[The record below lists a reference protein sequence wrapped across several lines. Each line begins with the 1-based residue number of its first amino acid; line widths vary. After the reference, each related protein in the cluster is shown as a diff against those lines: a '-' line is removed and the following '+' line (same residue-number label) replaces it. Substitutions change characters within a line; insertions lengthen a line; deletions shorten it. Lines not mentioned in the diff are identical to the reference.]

1 MIGSSSSCIGL
12 VNTSE
17 FLTSRDARFMMLYGA
32 VLRRCDTVI
41 FGCKSQARE
50 WTAKY
55 RIPEQITKIVYNGVD
70 KDYFSRSRVSAGH
83 MRSDMAIESDALIIG
98 CVAQL
103 RPEKGHSMLLD
114 AFDRLINQHGIN
126 AVLVIVGEGV
136 ERENLEAVVKSK
148 RLSDRVRF
156 LGRADDVRPYLAI
169 FDVFVMPSIG
179 VEVFSNAMLEAMAM
193 GVPVVSSDVGGS
205 SEMIE
210 HERDGYIYP
219 RNNLTL
225 LTEYLLR
232 LTTNAGLANDFGNR
246 ARRKV
251 EDMFTLDRMD
261 NEYIATIRSANML
274 GQNNV

>member
-1 MIGSSSSCIGL
+1 
-12 VNTSE
+12 
-17 FLTSRDARFMMLYGA
+17 
-32 VLRRCDTVI
+32 
-41 FGCKSQARE
+41 
-50 WTAKY
+50 
-55 RIPEQITKIVYNGVD
+55 
-70 KDYFSRSRVSAGH
+70 
-83 MRSDMAIESDALIIG
+83 
-98 CVAQL
+98 
-103 RPEKGHSMLLD
+103 
-114 AFDRLINQHGIN
+114 
-126 AVLVIVGEGV
+126 
-136 ERENLEAVVKSK
+136 
-148 RLSDRVRF
+148 
-156 LGRADDVRPYLAI
+156 
-169 FDVFVMPSIG
+169 MPSIG